1 MKPSD
6 ATSSVEV
13 AWNPRIAIIGAGM
26 SGIATVVKLQKAGY
40 SNVTVFEKSDRVG
53 GTWRENTYPGLSCD
67 VPSPWYSFTFE
78 LNPDWLHRYSYG
90 PEIQAYMER
99 TADKYGVTAVT
110 RFNTKVTDLVYDAA
124 TWRLTTDQ
132 GQEGI
137 FDIVI
142 SATGILHHP
151 SVPDI
156 PGLENFEG
164 RQFHTACWDHSVP
177 LEGQRF
183 GIIGS
188 GSTAAQIVGA
198 ITAQVKHLTLFQRTP
213 QWMFPLRQKK
223 YSAFWKWLLRIFPV
237 LSKASYWFWYKLS
250 EITFAEAVSGNE
262 RMQKLMARG
271 CRLNLEKNVPD
282 PELRTKLTPDHKA
295 MCKRLILCS
304 EFYPAISRDNA
315 SLVTEGI
322 ERIEA
327 KGVRTKDG
335 VLHELDVLVLATG
348 FKASNFILPTRV
360 VGENGQDL
368 NSLWGGLP
376 RAHRAMSVPGFPNFW
391 MIEGPTG
398 PIGNLSLTSISEM
411 QVDYIIMCLNKMK
424 QDQLLAMASKL
435 DAFDRY
441 NDAMAKAIQNTI
453 WFTGGCQSWYMD
465 KSGVPNLYPWLPRR
479 FRADMRQPD
488 FSEYRLIGNGQ
499 IQKLST
505 TRLLD

>member
-1 MKPSD
+1 MKPLD
-6 ATSSVEV
+6 ATSSSVEAV
-13 AWNPRIAIIGAGM
+13 WNPRIAIIGAGM
-26 SGIATVVKLQKAGY
+26 SGIAAVVKLQEAGY
-40 SNVTVFEKSDRVG
+40 SNLTVFEKSDQVG

-78 LNPDWLHRYSYG
+78 LNPNWSHRFSYG

-99 TADKYGVTAVT
+99 TADKYGVTAIT
-110 RFNTKVTDLVYDAA
+110 RFNTRVTDLIYNAP
-124 TWRLTTDQ
+124 TWRLITDR
-132 GQEGI
+132 GQEET

-151 SVPDI
+151 FIPDI
-156 PGLENFEG
+156 PGLESFEG
-164 RQFHTACWDHSVP
+164 SRFHTACWNNEVP

-198 ITAQVKHLTLFQRTP
+198 ITARVKHLTLFQRTP
-213 QWMFPLRQKK
+213 QWMYPLPQKK
-223 YSAFWKWLLRIFPV
+223 YSLFWKRLLRTFPI
-237 LSKASYWFWYKLS
+237 LCKASYWFWYRLS
-250 EITFAEAVSGNE
+250 EATFAKAVAGNE
-262 RMQKLMARG
+262 RVHKLMERG
-271 CRLNLEKNVPD
+271 CRRNLEKNVPN
-282 PELRTKLTPDHKA
+282 PELRAKLTPDYKA

-315 SLVTEGI
+315 SLVTEAI
-322 ERIEA
+322 ERVEA

-360 VGENGQDL
+360 MGENGQDL
-368 NSLWGGLP
+368 NSVWDGAP

-398 PIGNLSLTSISEM
+398 PIGNLALTSISEM
-411 QVDYIIMCLNKMK
+411 QADYIIMCLNKMK
-424 QDQLLAMASKL
+424 QDRLLAMAPKP

-441 NDAMAKAIQNTI
+441 NEAMAEAIQSTI
-453 WFTGGCQSWYMD
+453 WFTGDCQSWYMN
-465 KSGVPNLYPWLPRR
+465 KFGVPNLYPWSPSR

-488 FSEYRLIGNGQ
+488 FSEYRLIGN
-499 IQKLST
+499 
-505 TRLLD
+505 R